1 MSNKEKKPD
10 LCVVGNAH
18 VIAGNDI
25 AWNAK
30 ASEQV
35 DVEVYDTLPKI
46 LAYNA
51 AHFPDDVAQR
61 EKEFGIWNRFT
72 WKDFNDHVG
81 RMALGMASLGVSQ
94 GDTVVLIGDNRVE
107 WVWGEVAAHACR
119 AMSMGIYRDALEDEI
134 AYLTDY
140 TEPKVVI
147 AEDEE
152 QVDKFLNLEDRIPSI
167 KHIIYTDPRGMRKY
181 DDPRLM
187 SLEDLEKLGQAS
199 LDQDGN
205 AYDLLISETN
215 TDDVAVLCTTSGTTS
230 NPKLSM
236 WPHRAFLGHAASY
249 LRADPKTSADEYLAV
264 LPLSWVM
271 EQMYSV
277 AWNLIS
283 RMKVNFP
290 EEQSTVMA
298 DLREVG
304 PSFVLLAPR
313 VWETIAADVRAR
325 MMDSSPWKQK
335 MYDWGAKKALEAL
348 ENGQKS
354 SAAEW
359 LLMRALRDR
368 LGFKNLKSAAT
379 GGAAMGPDTFKFFLS
394 MGIPLRQL
402 YGQTEALG
410 AHTIHKADDVNH
422 ETVGS
427 PMPGVELRIDNPDKE
442 GLGEIVV
449 NHGNMMRGYYKNE
462 AASKETFGDDGWFL
476 TGDAGYFNDDGH
488 LVVIDRIKDLAST
501 TSGVKFSPQYIENK
515 LKFSTYVAEAVI
527 LGADK
532 PYLTAIICI
541 RYPIVSKWAEKRR
554 LRFTTYTDL
563 SAQPAVYE
571 QLRREVEMVNA
582 TLPPAQQIKKFL
594 LLYKELDADDGELT
608 RTRKVRRGVIA
619 DKYGDIIDRLYSDDD
634 HVDIDTVIHFQDGSK
649 QRIVT
654 TLNIENLGSDGSSP
668 RPEKQQA
675 GGR

>member
-1 MSNKEKKPD
+1 MSTTN
-10 LCVVGNAH
+10 
-18 VIAGNDI
+18 IAQGLSRTSIHGDQISWAPTPENS
-25 AWNAK
+25 A
-30 ASEQV
+30 
-35 DVEVYDTLPKI
+35 DVSVYDTLPKI
-46 LAYNA
+46 LSYNA
-51 AHFPDDVAQR
+51 KSFANDVAQR
-61 EKEFGIWNRFT
+61 EKEFGIWNIFT
-72 WKDFNDHVG
+72 WQDFYDHVS
-81 RMALGMASLGVSQ
+81 RMSLGMAKLGITS

-107 WVWGEVAAHACR
+107 WVWGEIAAHSCR

-140 TEPKVVI
+140 TEPKIII

-152 QVDKFLNLEDRIPSI
+152 QVDKFLNLEDRIPSV
-167 KHIIYTDPRGMRKY
+167 KYIIYTDPRGMRKY

-187 SLEDLEKLGQAS
+187 ALEELEALGQSVLDEDAS
-199 LDQDGN
+199 
-205 AYDLLISETN
+205 AYEKMVEQTD

-236 WPHRAFLGHAASY
+236 WPHRSFLGHAASY
-249 LRADPKTSADEYLAV
+249 LRADPKTPEDEYLAV

-277 AWNLIS
+277 AWNLIA
-283 RMKVNFP
+283 RMRVNFP
-290 EEQSTVMA
+290 EAQSTVMA

-325 MMDSSPWKQK
+325 MMDSSIWKQK
-335 MYDWGAKKALEAL
+335 MYEWGAKKGLAALDKGKE
-348 ENGQKS
+348 S
-354 SAAEW
+354 VAAEW

-402 YGQTEALG
+402 YGQTESLG
-410 AHTIHKADDVNH
+410 AHTIHKGDDVNH
-422 ETVGS
+422 ESVGS

-449 NHGNMMRGYYKNE
+449 NHENMMRGYYKNE
-462 AASKETFGDDGWFL
+462 EASKETFGDDGWFL

-488 LVVIDRIKDLAST
+488 LVVIDRIKDLAK
-501 TSGVKFSPQYIENK
+501 TSKGIKFSPQYIENK

-527 LGADK
+527 LGSDK

-571 QLRREVEMVNA
+571 QLRSEVEMVNK

-619 DKYGDIIDRLYSDDD
+619 DKYGEIIDTLYSGDD

-649 QRIVT
+649 QRVVT
-654 TLNIENLGSDGSSP
+654 SLKIETLE
-668 RPEKQQA
+668 
-675 GGR
+675 GGE